1 MFANETPL
9 HNPLPMCI
17 PRYID
22 QEANVEPI
30 DINKI
35 RQFIVSKNTHQND
48 KADVKKNY
56 LKFNKKS
63 ITTRQ
68 Y

>member
-17 PRYID
+17 PDIFD
-22 QEANVEPI
+22 QELNVEPI

-35 RQFIVSKNTHQND
+35 RQFIVAKNTQQND
-48 KADVKKNY
+48 KADVKKR
-56 LKFNKKS
+56 LS
-63 ITTRQ
+63 
-68 Y
+68 